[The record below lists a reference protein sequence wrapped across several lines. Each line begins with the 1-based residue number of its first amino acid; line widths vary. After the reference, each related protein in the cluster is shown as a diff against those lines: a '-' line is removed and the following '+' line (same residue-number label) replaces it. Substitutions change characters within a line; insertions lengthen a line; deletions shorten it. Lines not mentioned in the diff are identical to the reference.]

1 MNFFSSKQ
9 VKKHLEEDEKD
20 KGGGKHMEIN
30 LHSVYGMRSI
40 GAGHASLGKL
50 CCHLNMPEPMKC
62 KNYDK
67 LSNTLRDAVKI
78 IAERSMVDVVEELR
92 GENETADA
100 SVSVDGTWQRKGFT
114 STLGVVTAISVDKG
128 KVVDCVILSKS
139 CKRDVHVWRRYGC
152 WTQTVTHNGKQTIN
166 VI

>member
-1 MNFFSSKQ
+1 
-9 VKKHLEEDEKD
+9 
-20 KGGGKHMEIN
+20 
-30 LHSVYGMRSI
+30 MRSI
-40 GAGHASLGKL
+40 GVGHASLGKM
-50 CCHLNMPEPMKC
+50 CCHLNMPKPMNS

-67 LSNTLRDAVKI
+67 LSDTLSDAVKI
-78 IAERSMVDVVEELR
+78 EAERSMMDVVDELR

-139 CKRDVHVWRRYGC
+139 SKGCTRMEKVRMWDPDRHTPWKASHQCNLNCKASSPHDGESWGSE
-152 WTQTVTHNGKQTIN
+152 N
-166 VI
+166 VRSFS